1 MTVFRAKP
9 YLLLILPCLAWTTV
23 SEAVDSG
30 SQLRRFQDE
39 TQRRIQA
46 DRPLGTL
53 PVDLPASPSQAAANA
68 SNTKVF
74 VGGYEVHGVTRFAD
88 QEIANVLAPYT
99 GRILSTADMHA
110 AANTLMRHYRNAGY
124 MLAKVYLPPQRFTQ
138 VVRLDVEE
146 GRIETGGIEVFN
158 KSERVASSVVKD
170 LLQYHIKDELP
181 LQRKDLE
188 RALLLADDLPG
199 TQVGSVIYPGT
210 EVGTARLRT
219 VMTEEPLLS
228 GNIDFD
234 NFNNRTLG
242 QERLGTTLYL
252 NSPSGVGDQVVA
264 RFVSSGSRS
273 NFAYMTYLRPV
284 GSTGLRIG
292 ASLDYFGYD
301 ADALSGPMQFSGQA
315 SDVRLYATYP
325 LIRSRYTNLNIRT
338 DISHARLVDHSR
350 NDPAYSPP
358 AVSPFATSERQI
370 NLLQVSLSGDE
381 THDFLPNGTSL
392 FEATL
397 AAGRLDVDGGDAYR
411 AFDAAG
417 PKTAGGFGRFH
428 FSLQRLQHLAG
439 PWSLYGSLDGQLAS
453 RNLDA
458 SQRYYLGGATAQ
470 AGYPVGES
478 NGDQGGQMHVEL
490 RRDFVP
496 TWGGN
501 LQAGLFYSQGW
512 VQRYKTPWQ
521 PLKNHESL
529 KSIGIQLTQSIDSSW
544 VMRGLIA
551 WQLGSDTSAEQ
562 QTGENIDGRK
572 QNYRAWVQLIHY
584 FGTGAVK

>member
-1 MTVFRAKP
+1 MTVFRTKP

-397 AAGRLDVDGGDAYR
+397 AAGRLDVDGDEAYR

>member
-397 AAGRLDVDGGDAYR
+397 AAGRLDVDGSDAYR
-411 AFDAAG
+411 AFDAVG